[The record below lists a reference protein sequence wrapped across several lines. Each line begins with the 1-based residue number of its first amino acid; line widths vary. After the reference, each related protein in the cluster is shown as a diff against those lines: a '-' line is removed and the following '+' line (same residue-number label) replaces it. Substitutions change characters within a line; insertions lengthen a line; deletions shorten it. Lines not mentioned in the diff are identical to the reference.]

1 MGALIYLYAMVV
13 VIVTALTWIAVRSA
27 GRLPKRLGAMALALA
42 LMAVGYIG
50 LLELLGRPKPGE
62 LAWGLEDIEEAE
74 VLAAELH
81 EGQAIYLWLQRDN
94 AAEPLSYRLPWS
106 LDQAKRLQEARQR
119 AEASGTATRMRRPFD
134 SDSEDDELLFYAA
147 PQAEL
152 PPKQHVDQ

>member
-1 MGALIYLYAMVV
+1 MGALIYLYAAV
-13 VIVTALTWIAVRSA
+13 VIIATALAWIAVRSA
-27 GRLPKRLGAMALALA
+27 GRLSKRLGAMALALA

-50 LLELLGRPKPGE
+50 LLELLGRPKPVE

-106 LDQAKRLQEARQR
+106 LNQAKRLQEARRR
-119 AEASGTATRMRRPFD
+119 AEASGTATRMRRPFANH
-134 SDSEDDELLFYAA
+134 SEDDEPLFYAA
-147 PQAEL
+147 PQVAL
-152 PPKQHVDQ
+152 PPKHNVDQ